1 MLQFVLKNIKKI
13 NIIQRLFL
21 LQMKMRQKRMQQ
33 VKFQLEER
41 PNALKLNPVLSTPPS
56 MQTQATNNK
65 KENEITIVMEI
76 MNKKQ
81 RLYLQRKFESNV
93 FNTLKRM
100 KMLTHTESSLF
111 LNWKQK
117 LINMIKTFH

>member
-1 MLQFVLKNIKKI
+1 
-13 NIIQRLFL
+13 
-21 LQMKMRQKRMQQ
+21 
-33 VKFQLEER
+33 
-41 PNALKLNPVLSTPPS
+41 

>member
-1 MLQFVLKNIKKI
+1 
-13 NIIQRLFL
+13 
-21 LQMKMRQKRMQQ
+21 
-33 VKFQLEER
+33 
-41 PNALKLNPVLSTPPS
+41 

-76 MNKKQ
+76 MNRKE
-81 RLYLQRKFESNV
+81 RFYLQRKFESNV

-117 LINMIKTFH
+117 LINIIKTFH